1 MTYVLDAKT
10 MKIVMKIWNFVAKE
24 NVFFSIAKNKVI
36 VDWAT
41 NASLRRMNV
50 SLDVNII
57 ETVRRA
63 KNALKTIV
71 PFQQVIN
78 HLCYL
83 IYFSIWYSLT

>member
-1 MTYVLDAKT
+1 MTYVLGAKT
-10 MKIVMKIWNFVAKE
+10 MKIVKFLNFVAKG
-24 NVFFSIAKNKVI
+24 NVISIAKNKVI

-50 SLDVNII
+50 SLDVNMI

-71 PFQQVIN
+71 PFHQVIN
-78 HLCYL
+78 HLFYL
-83 IYFSIWYSLT
+83 IYFSIWYILT